1 MFCLQSSVRQELTAT
16 SEELLV
22 AQAQRDRN
30 ALRLQQLERLHSSA
44 GAGSSSAA
52 AGGDGGALEE
62 AADEQ
67 ELNVITGHLRRIAG
81 LKQEVKRLKKV
92 RAAHMTTEC
101 ASCCQAVCMFG
112 ERC

>member
-1 MFCLQSSVRQELTAT
+1 MRQELTTT
-16 SEELLV
+16 SEELLI

-52 AGGDGGALEE
+52 TTDGDGSTPGE
-62 AADEQ
+62 AADKQ

-81 LKQEVKRLKKV
+81 LEQEVKRLKKV
-92 RAAHMTTEC
+92 RAAHMLPGDLH
-101 ASCCQAVCMFG
+101 VW
-112 ERC
+112 

>member
-1 MFCLQSSVRQELTAT
+1 MRQELTAT
-16 SEELLV
+16 SEELLI

-52 AGGDGGALEE
+52 ATYGEAGIPEG

-67 ELNVITGHLRRIAG
+67 DLNVITGHLRRIAS
-81 LKQEVKRLKKV
+81 LEQEVKRLKKV
-92 RAAHMTTEC
+92 RAARMQIHS
-101 ASCCQAVCMFG
+101 ASCCQAIC
-112 ERC
+112 RCW